1 MYHILLYKY
10 KSCCD
15 SQKFKIYCH
24 NLLTQNDAFHQYKHS
39 VHYWFPFYIHSSSF
53 TVSVQTLQSP
63 IYVPLSSSPCHTP
76 TCQWMI
82 DCNHTPINFCSYS
95 FKVKISLS
103 MARNVIFI
111 CLGGKK
117 TRHLT
122 SWAKSCADTRPD
134 NYQTHN
140 TGTLL
145 AKRRQMGS
153 LMYLTSNAT
162 FCSVTLKYHT
172 EVRGRVQKF
181 PAWPTF

>member
-82 DCNHTPINFCSYS
+82 DCNHTPINFCSYN
-95 FKVKISLS
+95 FKVEISVC
-103 MARNVIFI
+103 MARNFIFI
-111 CLGGKK
+111 WHGKNHDIRCPE
-117 TRHLT
+117 T
-122 SWAKSCADTRPD
+122 
-134 NYQTHN
+134 N
-140 TGTLL
+140 L
-145 AKRRQMGS
+145 AWHWPRE
-153 LMYLTSNAT
+153 TSNPPKKLGLSWRNIGER
-162 FCSVTLKYHT
+162 C
-172 EVRGRVQKF
+172 
-181 PAWPTF
+181 P